1 MGIPFVDLKA
11 QYKTIKSE
19 IDQAVSEVIES
30 TAFVGGERLERFEKN
45 FARYTGSKHAV
56 GASSGTSALHLALHV
71 LGIGRGDEVITATNT
86 FIATTEAISQ
96 TGAAPVLVDVD
107 DETLT
112 LDPNKVEAAV
122 TPRTKAIIPVHLYGQ
137 CADMDAIRA
146 IARRHSLKVIVDACQ
161 AHGAMLGGKREAI
174 LGDVTCYSFYP
185 GKNLGAYGDGG
196 AVVTDDGDLAEKMRS
211 VGNHGRLDRYT
222 HSAEGFN
229 YRLDAL
235 QAAILDVK
243 LGHLDEWNERRRSR
257 AKLYDAAFANGPV
270 RPVREGAGRYHVYHL
285 YVVRTRARD
294 VLLEGLAKRGV
305 SAGIHYPVPLHLQV
319 AYKRM
324 GLGVGSYPVAEKAAV
339 EIVSLPMYPELSDE
353 MVGEVVRATKD
364 ILG

>member
-11 QYKTIKSE
+11 QYRTIKDE
-19 IDQAVSEVIES
+19 IDRAVSDVLES
-30 TAFVGGERLERFEKN
+30 TAFVGGEKLERFEKN
-45 FARYTGSKHAV
+45 FAAYTGSKHAV

-96 TGAAPVLVDVD
+96 TGAAPVLVDVED
-107 DETLT
+107 ATLT

-137 CADMDAIRA
+137 CADMEAIRA
-146 IARRHSLKVIVDACQ
+146 IARRHSLKIIVDACQ
-161 AHGAMLGGKREAI
+161 AHGAKLGGKREDI

-196 AVVTDDGDLAEKMRS
+196 AVVTDDYDLAEKMRS

-243 LGHLDEWNERRRSR
+243 LRHLDEWNEKRRSR
-257 AKLYDAAFANGPV
+257 ARLYDAAFANGPV
-270 RPVREGAGRYHVYHL
+270 HPVKEAQGRYHVYHL
-285 YVVRTRARD
+285 YVVRTPQRD
-294 VLLEGLAKRGV
+294 RLLEGLAKRGI
-305 SAGIHYPVPLHLQV
+305 SAGIHYPVPLHLQI
-319 AYKRM
+319 AYKHM
-324 GLGVGSYPVAEKAAV
+324 GLGVGTYPAAERAAG
-339 EIVSLPMYPELSDE
+339 EIASLPMYPELTDD
-353 MVGEVVRATKD
+353 MVGEVVQATRE